1 MKNKK
6 LNIEYQ
12 KHILKYFKIFGF
24 VFFIFGFWFL
34 VLRPARAQTS
44 LPLTVVPARQE
55 LTVDPGE
62 ETAVIIK
69 FFNRGEVP
77 VSGILKAAD
86 FIVEDK
92 EGTPKLL
99 EPPLVVDTTQISS
112 RFAASS
118 WFELPYSKMSI
129 ASQDKVLIQTKVKVP
144 VDARPGGRYVALYFQ
159 TGGSVDEATG
169 SPREVASPTT
179 TKIAGLVYLRVNGP
193 ITEGA
198 VLSRFMAPEF
208 SEYGPVK
215 IESEILNRG
224 DYHIRPKG
232 IITVTDLLGRLV
244 GQSVLEEQNIFP
256 DASRTYESKLGKK
269 WMLGRFKANLSSVY
283 GENKSY
289 IMKTIYFWVFPWK
302 ETTVIVLT
310 FVILIILLKSL
321 KHRSDEK
328 EDEIKAELKEKEK
341 ELAKL
346 KEELKKK
353 ESE

>member
-1 MKNKK
+1 MKKILSNK
-6 LNIEYQ
+6 N
-12 KHILKYFKIFGF
+12 LKTFYFLIV
-24 VFFIFGFWFL
+24 VFSFSFFL
-34 VLRPARAQTS
+34 FTLGKTRVLAQNV

-62 ETAVIIK
+62 ETAVVIK
-69 FFNRGEVP
+69 FFNRGEIP
-77 VSGILKAAD
+77 VSGILKVAD

-99 EPPLVVDTTQISS
+99 ESPLVIDTAQISS

-118 WFELPYSKMSI
+118 WFELPYSRMTI

-144 VDARPGGRYVALYFQ
+144 ADARPGGRYVALYFE
-159 TGGSVDEATG
+159 TGGTVEKAVG
-169 SPREVASPTT
+169 APREVASPTT

-198 VLSRFMAPEF
+198 ILSRFMAPEF
-208 SEYGPVK
+208 SEYGPVN

-232 IITVTDLLGRLV
+232 IITVTDFLGRLV
-244 GQSVLEEQNIFP
+244 GQAVLEEQNIFP
-256 DASRTYESKLGKK
+256 DASRTYENELGKK
-269 WMLGRFKANLSSVY
+269 WMFGRFKANLSSVY
-283 GENKSY
+283 GEGNQVL
-289 IMKTIYFWVFPWK
+289 MKTISFWVFPWK

-310 FVILIILLKSL
+310 LVILVILLKSL
-321 KHRSDEK
+321 KRRSDEK
-328 EDEIKAELKEKEK
+328 ESKVEAELKEKEK
-341 ELAKL
+341 ELEKL